1 MGQRTVKR
9 RLFCIRASSL
19 HHTRWDTHQVLPV
32 RRAEFPFVCYR
43 TIIICLGSSA
53 SPREYMLHTRCAA
66 KAHMV
71 L

>member
-32 RRAEFPFVCYR
+32 RRAEVSLC
-43 TIIICLGSSA
+43 
-53 SPREYMLHTRCAA
+53 MLSDHYHLSWQQCITS
-66 KAHMV
+66 
-71 L
+71 